1 MKARYIFFLIFTGI
15 VFNANGQTCPAMGI
29 TKPKTSQRD
38 LKNWFAFKE
47 KKSSNYRE
55 QSFFSI
61 KTGSYRSNATMKSYF
76 ASASRKSSV
85 NTERNFFGTFSSG
98 KNKYRDMDA
107 FSSKPKQTRAQKE
120 ADHFSSPYRK
130 KNRVGSSDYFSVA
143 SRSGSNKQSKDF
155 FSTSGKNRRQRAS
168 YNRAEESP
176 FASRSKQKQF
186 KQREYQPDLFEPKVL
201 WYKGKKRDQNMSK
214 DSMGKEGEEKEEK

>member
-1 MKARYIFFLIFTGI
+1 MFLFLIVGGI
-15 VFNANGQTCPAMGI
+15 TFAACSTYSGCPSTAI
-29 TKPKTSQRD
+29 TKPKISQRD

-55 QSFFSI
+55 KEFFAMR
-61 KTGSYRSNATMKSYF
+61 TNTYRTNATMKSYF
-76 ASASRKSSV
+76 ATTSKRRSA
-85 NTERNFFGTFSSG
+85 NTERNFFGTFSYS

-107 FSSKPKQTRAQKE
+107 FASKPKKTRAQRE

-130 KNRVGSSDYFSVA
+130 KNMAGSRDYFSLKTT
-143 SRSGSNKQSKDF
+143 SNKK
-155 FSTSGKNRRQRAS
+155 RAS
-168 YNRAEESP
+168 YNKAEESP

-201 WYKGKKRDQNMSK
+201 WYKGKKRDKNMPK
-214 DSMGKEGEEKEEK
+214 DSMGKESEKEE